1 MSALSF
7 HQESI
12 ESWDANAEFWDN
24 GVGEQGNK
32 YWKVLQLPT
41 LKRMIQVKPGS
52 KALDLAT
59 GNGLAARWLASEG
72 ASVLATDGSEKM
84 LERAELR
91 HSAAFGDNISYRQLD
106 VTDIAAFEALERDPV
121 AAGGFDIILIN
132 MAIMDIA
139 TLEPMAESLPK
150 LLKKDGVF
158 VATLLHPVFWTSG
171 ATRNIQIIDDAATRE
186 SVVVRGKMIRKYLD
200 VPPTRGVA
208 LYGSPAAQVYFHR
221 PLHELFSVFFRAG
234 LVMDAIEEPAFTEAD
249 RIPER
254 VESHSNFTQLPAILA
269 FRLRKLV

>member
-32 YWKVLQLPT
+32 YWKALQLPT
-41 LKRMIQVKPGS
+41 LKRMIQVKAGS

-84 LERAELR
+84 LGRAKLR
-91 HSAAFGDNISYRQLD
+91 HSAVFGDSISYRQLD

-121 AAGGFDIILIN
+121 VAGGFDIILIN

-139 TLEPMAESLPK
+139 TLEPMAESLPR

-171 ATRNIQIIDDAATRE
+171 ATRNIKITDDAATRE

-208 LYGSPAAQVYFHR
+208 LYGSPAPQVKNPF
-221 PLHELFSVFFRAG
+221 PQLA
-234 LVMDAIEEPAFTEAD
+234 
-249 RIPER
+249 RI
-254 VESHSNFTQLPAILA
+254 L
-269 FRLRKLV
+269 